1 MPKGSTFL
9 LDAKEKNNICLNKIF
24 NNYSQLSN
32 TDGVKVY
39 QPNSFELEERPKDI
53 RDSSNSQWIWENHFS
68 FHSSGRTLNIFND
81 KEWKKF
87 LTLLNVY
94 K

>member
-1 MPKGSTFL
+1 MSGRVSKRYSTKINEKGYWLKGSTFL

-32 TDGVKVY
+32 IDGVKVY

-53 RDSSNSQWIWENHFS
+53 RDSSNSQWIWENHFLS
-68 FHSSGRTLNIFND
+68 KAVVEH
-81 KEWKKF
+81 
-87 LTLLNVY
+87 
-94 K
+94 